1 MRFGEVTAACA
12 DLPLFLAVGLLQP
25 APTAKR
31 SWTMLRRVAPDG
43 LDKASPV
50 DAAREQQRARD
61 LELVREAQA
70 GSRQALGALLTRH
83 GPTIYRTVLLPRLGS
98 EAAAKDALAECYEK
112 VVQRIHQFEWQGVG
126 FYPWMRTVALRV
138 ALDQLRARK
147 RTVLFSDDDLTR
159 EIDASSSATP
169 VDDAV
174 AASRDLEEGRSRVR
188 DALSRINARYATV
201 IRRRILEEAGR
212 EEVAAEMG
220 VTPATFDVLLH
231 RSIAA
236 LKKALE
242 ASNDGG

>member
-1 MRFGEVTAACA
+1 MRFGAVTVACVSQNLVAA
-12 DLPLFLAVGLLQP
+12 PSSRR
-25 APTAKR
+25 APTR
-31 SWTMLRRVAPDG
+31 SWSWTMLRLVPPDG
-43 LDKASPV
+43 PAKSSVV
-50 DAAREQQRARD
+50 DAAREHERARD
-61 LELVREAQA
+61 LELVRAAQA
-70 GSRQALGALLTRH
+70 GDREALGALLTRH

-112 VVQRIHQFEWQGVG
+112 VLQRIHQFEWQGVG

-138 ALDQLRARK
+138 ALDQLRARR
-147 RTVLFSDDDLTR
+147 RTVLFSDDDLER
-159 EIDASSSATP
+159 EIDTSTTSTP

-174 AASRDLEEGRSRVR
+174 AARRDLEAGRRRVR
-188 DALSRINARYATV
+188 EALDRIHERYATV
-201 IRRRILEEAGR
+201 IRRRILDEATR

-220 VTPATFDVLLH
+220 VSPATFDVLLH